1 MYHIIYNGDIIYV
14 PMSHIPKGEM
24 FMKNKGIL
32 IILIFIMTCCWFLNH
47 SYASNTATVYLS
59 NSKDIVEKGEEIEIM
74 VNIESRKTAAF
85 HLSLYFDSSK
95 LEYVSEIENVNR
107 MDNRLIFV
115 WYDTQGGKGAKEG
128 ELVKF
133 KFKAKENGLATF
145 TIQGEFYNEKAQL
158 IQTDFKEKQVQIGKE
173 ESILQKQ
180 VEDEK
185 GNNLQSSNATLQ
197 ALRLDREGL
206 TPNFDKDVREY
217 YLTLSNDVQEV
228 EVLAITENPKATVEI
243 RGNTDLK
250 EGLND
255 ITIHVISEDK
265 VQNNNYMIHVTKTAN
280 LELANTN
287 LEMLAIENVL
297 LEPPFAISE
306 TNYKAVVSH
315 DTESIHLLAVPEN
328 EQASV
333 QVTGKENLKEGHNL
347 VSILV
352 TAPNGFTKKNYQI
365 DVYRR
370 NLQEEE
376 MYQEQ
381 QEENR
386 DKLEEAYQIQE
397 LSGNIDEVQEQATE
411 GQSKKYENIAVWVV
425 VASVMAF
432 VILWGIWKK
441 RIS

>member
-1 MYHIIYNGDIIYV
+1 
-14 PMSHIPKGEM
+14 
-24 FMKNKGIL
+24 
-32 IILIFIMTCCWFLNH
+32 
-47 SYASNTATVYLS
+47 
-59 NSKDIVEKGEEIEIM
+59 
-74 VNIESRKTAAF
+74 
-85 HLSLYFDSSK
+85 
-95 LEYVSEIENVNR
+95 
-107 MDNRLIFV
+107 
-115 WYDTQGGKGAKEG
+115 
-128 ELVKF
+128 
-133 KFKAKENGLATF
+133 
-145 TIQGEFYNEKAQL
+145 
-158 IQTDFKEKQVQIGKE
+158 
-173 ESILQKQ
+173 
-180 VEDEK
+180 
-185 GNNLQSSNATLQ
+185 
-197 ALRLDREGL
+197 
-206 TPNFDKDVREY
+206 
-217 YLTLSNDVQEV
+217 
-228 EVLAITENPKATVEI
+228 
-243 RGNTDLK
+243 
-250 EGLND
+250 
-255 ITIHVISEDK
+255 
-265 VQNNNYMIHVTKTAN
+265 MIHVTKTAN

-297 LEPPFAISE
+297 LNPPFDNSE
-306 TNYKAVVSH
+306 TNYKAEVSY

-347 VSILV
+347 VNILV

>member
-1 MYHIIYNGDIIYV
+1 MR
-14 PMSHIPKGEM
+14 
-24 FMKNKGIL
+24 NKRIL
-32 IILIFIMTCCWFLNH
+32 IILVFIITCCYFLNH

-59 NSKDIVEKGEEIEIM
+59 SNKDMVEKGEEIEIT
-74 VNIESRKTAAF
+74 VNIENRKTVAF
-85 HLSLYFDSSK
+85 DFSLYFDTSKWEYLSK
-95 LEYVSEIENVNR
+95 LENANV
-107 MDNRLIFV
+107 MDNRILFV

-128 ELVKF
+128 ELAKF
-133 KFKAKENGLATF
+133 KFKAKEDGLATF

-180 VEDEK
+180 VQEEH

-206 TPNFDKDVREY
+206 TPNFDKDIREY
-217 YLTLSNDVQEV
+217 YLTLSNEVQDI
-228 EVLAITENPKATVEI
+228 EVLAISENPKATVEI
-243 RGNTDLK
+243 KGNTGLQ
-250 EGLND
+250 EGLNN

-265 VQNNNYMIHVTKTAN
+265 VQNNNYIIHVTKTAKP
-280 LELANTN
+280 ELANTN

-297 LEPPFAISE
+297 LEPPFDISE
-306 TNYKAVVSH
+306 TNYKAEVSQ
-315 DTESIHLLAVPEN
+315 DTESVHLLAVPEN

-370 NLQEEE
+370 NWQEEE

-381 QEENR
+381 QQENK
-386 DKLEEAYQIQE
+386 DKLEELYQIHRWCAGT
-397 LSGNIDEVQEQATE
+397 SYGRTN
-411 GQSKKYENIAVWVV
+411 
-425 VASVMAF
+425 
-432 VILWGIWKK
+432 
-441 RIS
+441 

>member
-1 MYHIIYNGDIIYV
+1 M
-14 PMSHIPKGEM
+14 
-24 FMKNKGIL
+24 
-32 IILIFIMTCCWFLNH
+32 
-47 SYASNTATVYLS
+47 
-59 NSKDIVEKGEEIEIM
+59 
-74 VNIESRKTAAF
+74 
-85 HLSLYFDSSK
+85 
-95 LEYVSEIENVNR
+95 
-107 MDNRLIFV
+107 
-115 WYDTQGGKGAKEG
+115 
-128 ELVKF
+128 
-133 KFKAKENGLATF
+133 
-145 TIQGEFYNEKAQL
+145 
-158 IQTDFKEKQVQIGKE
+158 
-173 ESILQKQ
+173 
-180 VEDEK
+180 
-185 GNNLQSSNATLQ
+185 
-197 ALRLDREGL
+197 
-206 TPNFDKDVREY
+206 
-217 YLTLSNDVQEV
+217 
-228 EVLAITENPKATVEI
+228 AITENPRATVEI
-243 RGNTDLK
+243 KGNIGLK

-287 LEMLAIENVL
+287 LEMLAIEKVL
-297 LEPPFAISE
+297 LNPPFDNSE
-306 TNYKAVVSH
+306 TNYKAEVSY

-347 VSILV
+347 VNILV

>member
-1 MYHIIYNGDIIYV
+1 MR
-14 PMSHIPKGEM
+14 
-24 FMKNKGIL
+24 NKRIL
-32 IILIFIMTCCWFLNH
+32 IILIFIMTCCWFLNY

-59 NSKDIVEKGEEIEIM
+59 SNKDMVEKGEEIEIT
-74 VNIESRKTAAF
+74 VNIENRKTAAF
-85 HLSLYFDSSK
+85 HFSLYFDASKWEYLSK
-95 LEYVSEIENVNR
+95 LENVNVI
-107 MDNRLIFV
+107 DNRIIFV

-128 ELVKF
+128 ELAKF

-158 IQTDFKEKQVQIGKE
+158 IQTNFKEKQVQIGKE

-180 VEDEK
+180 VEEEK

-206 TPNFDKDVREY
+206 TPDFDKDVREY
-217 YLTLSNDVQEV
+217 YLTLSNDVQDV

-243 RGNTDLK
+243 GGNTALK

-265 VQNNNYMIHVTKTAN
+265 VQNNNYIIHVTKTAN

-287 LEMLAIENVL
+287 LEILAIENVL
-297 LEPPFAISE
+297 LDPPFDISE

-370 NLQEEE
+370 NWQEEE

-381 QEENR
+381 QQENK

-397 LSGNIDEVQEQATE
+397 LSGNIDETQEQGTTE
-411 GQSKKYENIAVWVV
+411 QTKKYENIAVWIM
-425 VASVMAF
+425 VASIMTFAIMWV
-432 VILWGIWKK
+432 IWKK
-441 RIS
+441 KKSR

>member
-1 MYHIIYNGDIIYV
+1 MR
-14 PMSHIPKGEM
+14 
-24 FMKNKGIL
+24 NKRIL
-32 IILIFIMTCCWFLNH
+32 IILVFIITCCYFLNH

-59 NSKDIVEKGEEIEIM
+59 SNKDMVEKGEEIEIT
-74 VNIESRKTAAF
+74 VNIENRKTVAF
-85 HLSLYFDSSK
+85 DFSLYFDTSKWEYLSK
-95 LEYVSEIENVNR
+95 LENANV
-107 MDNRLIFV
+107 MDNRILFV

-128 ELVKF
+128 ELAKF
-133 KFKAKENGLATF
+133 KFKAKEDGLATF

-180 VEDEK
+180 VQEEH

-206 TPNFDKDVREY
+206 TPNFDKDIREY
-217 YLTLSNDVQEV
+217 YLTLSNEVQDI
-228 EVLAITENPKATVEI
+228 EVLAISENPKATVEI
-243 RGNTDLK
+243 KGNTGLQ
-250 EGLND
+250 EGLNN

-265 VQNNNYMIHVTKTAN
+265 VQNNNYIIHVTKTAKP
-280 LELANTN
+280 ELANTN

-297 LEPPFAISE
+297 LEPPFDISE
-306 TNYKAVVSH
+306 TNYKAEVSQ
-315 DTESIHLLAVPEN
+315 DTESVHLLAVPEN

-370 NLQEEE
+370 NWQEEE

-381 QEENR
+381 QQENK
-386 DKLEEAYQIQE
+386 DKLEELYQIQE
-397 LSGNIDEVQEQATE
+397 LSGNIDGVQEQATAE
-411 GQSKKYENIAVWVV
+411 QTKKYENIAVWIVV
-425 VASVMAF
+425 TSIMTFAIMW
-432 VILWGIWKK
+432 IIWKK
-441 RIS
+441 RKNR